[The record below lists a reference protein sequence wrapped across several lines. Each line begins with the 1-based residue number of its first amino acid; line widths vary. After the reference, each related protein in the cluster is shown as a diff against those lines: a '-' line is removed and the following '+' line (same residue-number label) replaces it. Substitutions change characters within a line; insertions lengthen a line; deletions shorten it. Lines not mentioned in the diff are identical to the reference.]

1 MAVRFLRVLALC
13 AALFVLAFGSRNAGA
28 QTDAAD
34 SMLPRDVAPLVQPSS
49 TKLAAAPAEF
59 QRIQRGWLTVEFPA
73 SVRDRVDLLV
83 RDAEAFRI
91 RLSGE
96 FGQSVLEQALVRVAR
111 TPDQMAELA
120 PENAPPPAYAAG
132 VAYPSA
138 HLIVI
143 ALQAPQTWEAPDL
156 LELLRHELAHLAL
169 SDAVGGHHVPRWFDE
184 GLAIHESGELPW
196 ARRMALAD
204 ASLGR
209 RLLPLADLDRGF
221 PADRY
226 DVNVAYAESADFV
239 SFLLRDVDRARFG
252 SLIERVRAGA
262 AFGRALEDSYDTD
275 LRKLEYEWREELSRR
290 FGLVPALTGGGLVW
304 GLIVVLAMVAW
315 IKRRKRA
322 KEKLAAW
329 AREEAEMALALAAAE
344 RERAAKIPQP
354 SGDDDLPSGPRPGVP
369 IVEHEGRWYTVH

>member
-1 MAVRFLRVLALC
+1 MARRFLRVLALC
-13 AALFVLAFGSRNAGA
+13 AALFVLAFGSRDAGA
-28 QTDAAD
+28 QTDTAD

-49 TKLAAAPAEF
+49 TKLPAPPAEF

-83 RDAEAFRI
+83 RDADAFRV

-120 PENAPPPAYAAG
+120 PEDAPPPAYAAG

-209 RLLPLADLDRGF
+209 RLLPLGDLDRGF

-262 AFGRALEDSYDTD
+262 GFGRALEDSYGTD

-304 GLIVVLAMVAW
+304 ALIVVLATVAW

-344 RERAAKIPQP
+344 RERAAKLPQP